1 MKYHFIKSLV
11 IIFSVFF
18 SVLLVSCGAAA
29 PKIAE
34 QAVTTPD
41 YRENRVLFAETPQ
54 NNESKDL
61 RILKHP
67 YELPANEDREIKK
80 LNPIGCI
87 IRGVRIPTE
96 LKEPRDIAV
105 VLDVVTAGSE
115 SVTSLVAFYQRDVPG
130 GQMLNFQD
138 LLVYYDPEWD
148 GVTPPWFRV
157 RVLEVNAERNT
168 RTKHFL
174 DAANKLSGG
183 LAGMVPHPVLPSV
196 KTAIE
201 ASNLIFGNKKNTV
214 LIDYQVQFYSPSQIR
229 GSKVKLTPL
238 RKGEWYVIGRA
249 KGETSEFWRNDF
261 SVDEK
266 TLVLQNKSDSRIIDV
281 PYVSLVLMSADASVP
296 KHIMDRSL
304 VFLELLDSSE
314 RNNFDALEE
323 AVGSLNSSL
332 SAYKLERRLKKYTSS
347 SDFINLIEK
356 IEQYK
361 ADNNTL
367 KTDQIRTLVRL
378 VNELTKE
385 SLLSVDTIY
394 DWWHDNSGAAAGGS
408 FIKSEDLDKY
418 PHGVVWDFQ

>member
-1 MKYHFIKSLV
+1 MKELKSHCLIV
-11 IIFSVFF
+11 MLLCFFTIIT
-18 SVLLVSCGAAA
+18 SCGSAG

-41 YRENRVLFAETPQ
+41 YRENRVLFVDNPKDS
-54 NNESKDL
+54 NNNDV
-61 RILKHP
+61 RQLK
-67 YELPANEDREIKK
+67 LPHQLQEDENREIKK
-80 LNPIGCI
+80 LSPLGCI
-87 IRGVRIPTE
+87 IRGVRIPEE

-157 RVLEVNAERNT
+157 RILEVNAERNT
-168 RTKHFL
+168 RTKAFL
-174 DAANKLSGG
+174 DAANKVSSGLG
-183 LAGMVPHPVLPSV
+183 GMVPHPVLPSV
-196 KTAIE
+196 KTAVE
-201 ASNLIFGNKKNTV
+201 AAKLIFGNKKNTV

-229 GSKVKLTPL
+229 GSQVNLTPL

-249 KGETSEFWRNDF
+249 KGESSLFWNNDF
-261 SVDEK
+261 YVDEK
-266 TLVLQNKSDSRIIDV
+266 TLILRNQTNNKTFDV

-347 SDFINLIEK
+347 SDFKNVITQIED
-356 IEQYK
+356 YK
-361 ADNNTL
+361 ANNNSLRTA
-367 KTDQIRTLVRL
+367 QIRTLVRL
-378 VNELTKE
+378 ADELTEE
-385 SLLSVDTIY
+385 SLTSVDAIVT
-394 DWWHDNSGAAAGGS
+394 WWHSDGVANGS
-408 FIKSEDLDKY
+408 FEKKDDLDKY
-418 PHGVVWDFQ
+418 PHGVVWNYK